1 MLSKVSRYP
10 RSPQVW
16 MRLCYWWWFAAIG
29 AFTPF
34 VSLYYREM
42 GLEGIQI
49 GILTAMSSVGTAFMA
64 PIWGALADKYA
75 LHKQLLR
82 WLLIGGAVGALLLA
96 HAGNFLMALLSVALL
111 AACVSP
117 VPSFLDSYAVQI
129 SERSGVSYGA
139 MRVWGSIAY
148 IITTWS
154 LGHLMGVEVSHLFI
168 YCYTSFLLLTMAS
181 TWGLPRLREH
191 AVHAMWSSFKR
202 ILSKRALVVFLL
214 LTYVIATAM
223 STMYSFFGIYVREIG
238 GTTAMLGTASSLSAL
253 SELPII
259 AGSGLL
265 LRVLGPRKLLL
276 IAVAS
281 YTIRLGVYGFLPEP
295 HWVLGIQLIH
305 GLCFGAYLVSTV
317 TLAHRLAGRELAATA
332 QAMLASISMGFGSI
346 TGSVVGGALLDVLG
360 TVGIYKIASAT
371 MFGALV
377 ALALSMRLLEE
388 GEEIKTTPTEASE
401 VAASSTGQT

>member
-1 MLSKVSRYP
+1 LVQRHTSALR
-10 RSPQVW
+10 PQVW

-34 VSLYYREM
+34 ASLYYREM

-49 GILTAMSSVGTAFMA
+49 GVLTAMSSVGTAFLA
-64 PIWGALADKYA
+64 PVWGAMADKYA
-75 LHKQLLR
+75 VHKGLLGG
-82 WLLIGGAVGALLLA
+82 LLLGGALGALLLA
-96 HAGNFLMALLSVALL
+96 RAGSFPHALLAVALL

-129 SERSGVSYGA
+129 SERSGTSYGA

-148 IITTWS
+148 ILATWS
-154 LGHLMGVEVSHLFI
+154 LGHLMGVEVSRLFI
-168 YCYTSFLLLTMAS
+168 YCYAACLLLTMLS
-181 TWGLPRLREH
+181 SWGLPRLREH

-202 ILSKRALVVFLL
+202 VLSKRALVVFLL
-214 LTYVIATAM
+214 LTYVIAAAM

-238 GTTAMLGTASSLSAL
+238 GTTAMLGTASSLAAI

-265 LRVLGPRKLLL
+265 LRVLGPRRLLM

-281 YTIRLGVYGFLPEP
+281 YTVRLGVYGFLPYT

-346 TGSVVGGALLDVLG
+346 TGSVMGGALLDALG
-360 TVGIYKIASAT
+360 TVGIYKLAAG
-371 MFGALV
+371 MMLAALA
-377 ALALSMRLLEE
+377 ALALSMHLLEE
-388 GEEIKTTPTEASE
+388 GEEAQATPAEAGE
-401 VAASSTGQT
+401 AAASPTGQP